1 MALNSGMI
9 VWPWLIRHAAWLH
22 NRFHV
27 KYNGRTCYEELYQTR
42 YKNEVVAFGESVL
55 FMEPYPASRRKKQG
69 KRRQKMDASME
80 PGIWLGRAEESDEHL
95 VGTSRG
101 VQRCRTVRRREESS
115 QWDERLF
122 AEIKGVPWNLTLEAV
137 ARGRPKGARAFCRTT
152 PGSGKTA

>member
-1 MALNSGMI
+1 MCNDLAKAMKALDGKKKI

-22 NRFHV
+22 SYFHV

-42 YKNEVVAFGESVL
+42 YKNEVVAFGKSVV

-69 KRRQKMDASME
+69 KRRQKMDANME

-101 VQRCRTVRRREESS
+101 V
-115 QWDERLF
+115 
-122 AEIKGVPWNLTLEAV
+122 
-137 ARGRPKGARAFCRTT
+137 
-152 PGSGKTA
+152 